1 MKAFRFSWLVILLLT
16 CTITGNSGVIP
27 SAANAAQLSPQDV
40 EKMATMVIN
49 SSELVTEG
57 FKAFYAR
64 HEKAA
69 KDFDELINAGFLKE
83 YPKTTHASSDFY
95 GAFEV
100 LDDGGSQAYFI
111 RYSFGEP
118 DAEAICQKINEIKL
132 GLNKEA
138 PVSATSVRI
147 VDGTLYFAPPPVEI
161 VNKPAYCL
169 KNFDHFEYFHR
180 VMSISL

>member
-1 MKAFRFSWLVILLLT
+1 MKTFKHPWIVFLLLASLL
-16 CTITGNSGVIP
+16 TGISGF
-27 SAANAAQLSPQDV
+27 AAAAESAAQLSPQDV

-132 GLNKEA
+132 GLNKGA

-180 VMSISL
+180 VMSRSL